1 MIRRPPRSTRTDTLV
16 PYTTLFRSL
25 LAHRLGGGQRSAG
38 GRELHADGGAR
49 LTIQPAGE
57 VVALAADLDVRDVAQ
72 THAGAVGVRAQHDGA
87 KLRRRG
93 ELPLH
98 QDAGADLL
106 RGKIGRAHV

>member
-1 MIRRPPRSTRTDTLV
+1 MRISDWSSDVCSSDL
-16 PYTTLFRSL
+16 
-25 LAHRLGGGQRSAG
+25 
-38 GRELHADGGAR
+38 
-49 LTIQPAGE
+49 PAGE

-106 RGKIGRAHV
+106 RGRARLRADAPRRHLGVLRIDGKDDALGRASWRG